1 MNTTMLGKLEELG
14 LDALTGDEMLP
25 VSEDGVVLNRIAL
38 DDLAEF
44 ILNMTSGENGYLR
57 MGSYMVVNGTMTL
70 PSVIIDTSAGGVYY
84 GDAAY
89 GNKNNDIGQFS
100 TEGAFPACFTAIP
113 CCFVQLSGSTS
124 TSWVGAIRAD
134 QAGIKKIRLLN
145 GKSKSATD
153 ITARYFA
160 IGRCFGDNAAA
171 AAVISWG
178 LQWVGITNVDSQT
191 LGEYICG
198 IYDSFMGTT
207 SGAGGWCSE
216 FASVCANQAGI
227 SPNIFPPT
235 SNAYKGSGA
244 FSDIGCWYV
253 RSGTSFVRARVT
265 DSSKEGFAYT
275 LDASGETY
283 VPQIGDVLYTSNV
296 DVNYKYPTH
305 TGLVVSVETSKDS
318 SGNYTTYAL
327 YTLEGNLDS
336 TVQRRKRDLCVDATF
351 GKAVF
356 AVGHVEYPT
365 DYKVQ
370 AIENIANAEGGAY

>member
-1 MNTTMLGKLEELG
+1 MNTTMLGKLAELG
-14 LDALTGDEMLP
+14 LDTLTGDEMLP
-25 VSEDGVVLNRIAL
+25 VSDDGTVLNRIAL
-38 DDLAEF
+38 DDLAKF
-44 ILNMTSGENGYLR
+44 ILNTTSGENGYLR
-57 MGSYMVVNGTMTL
+57 VGSYMAVSGTMTL
-70 PSVIIDTSAGGVYY
+70 PDVTIDTSVGGVYY

-89 GNKNNDIGQFS
+89 GDKNNDIGQFS
-100 TEGAFPACFTAIP
+100 TAGAFPACFAATP
-113 CCFVQLSGSTS
+113 RCFVQLSGSTS
-124 TSWVGAIRAD
+124 KSWVGAVRAD

-145 GKSKSATD
+145 GESKSAAN
-153 ITARYFA
+153 ITAGYFA
-160 IGRCFGDNAAA
+160 FGKCSGSNAAA
-171 AAVISWG
+171 AAVLSWG
-178 LQWVGITNVDSQT
+178 LQWIGITNVGSQT

-198 IYDSFMGTT
+198 IYDSFMGTK
-207 SGAGGWCSE
+207 SGSGGWCSE

-227 SPNIFPPT
+227 SPDVFPPT
-235 SNAYKGSGA
+235 ASAYKGSGA

-253 RSGTSFVRARVT
+253 RSGASFARARVT

-283 VPQIGDVLYTSNV
+283 VPRIGDVLYMSNS
-296 DVNYKYPTH
+296 DANYKYPTH

-318 SGNYTTYAL
+318 SGNYTAYAI
-327 YTLEGNLDS
+327 YTLEGNLDD